1 MEEGH
6 RLAPPHCAVTSSDF
20 AHERCRLADVCFV
33 VCCFCCCRWWWWWCV
48 L

>member
-6 RLAPPHCAVTSSDF
+6 RLAPPHCTVTSSDF
-20 AHERCRLADVCFV
+20 AHERCCLADVCFV
-33 VCCFCCCRWWWWWCV
+33 GCYWWWWWWWCV